1 MPRKKG
7 TPDSDK
13 PVPHASEATST
24 ARRNDFVHL
33 ILDGAE
39 TWDLIDFVRHAE
51 KDPESNWF
59 LAKDVPPLS
68 LAMIKTYKTR
78 ALRIIR
84 ASGEKDRNKLL
95 SLGLAKRRNIYS
107 AAAKA
112 GDWRTALAAQRD
124 HDELL
129 GLYPSA
135 KKLPGDGESQP
146 IVFILPVVVQREPV
160 HPLPFIDAESSA
172 ADRDRD
178 PGRQARSEVQH
189 ASGAVEGVE

>member
-1 MPRKKG
+1 MPRAR
-7 TPDSDK
+7 TK
-13 PVPHASEATST
+13 PESEQKPHAPDIVVA
-24 ARRNDFVHL
+24 ARVDEFIKL
-33 ILDGAE
+33 ILDGARM
-39 TWDLIDFVRHAE
+39 WDLREYVRHFE
-51 KDPESNWF
+51 KDPTSNWTLKEGF
-59 LAKDVPPLS
+59 EPLS
-68 LAMIKTYKTR
+68 DKMIREYKSRAERVILA
-78 ALRIIR
+78 
-84 ASGEKDRNKLL
+84 SVEKDREKLIRI
-95 SLGLAKRRNIYS
+95 GLAKRLNVYS

-178 PGRQARSEVQH
+178 PGRQAGNPLQH